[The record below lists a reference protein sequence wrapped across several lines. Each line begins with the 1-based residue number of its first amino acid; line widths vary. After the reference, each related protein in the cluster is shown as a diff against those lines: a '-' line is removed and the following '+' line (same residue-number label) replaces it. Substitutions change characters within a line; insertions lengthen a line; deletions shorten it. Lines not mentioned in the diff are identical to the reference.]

1 MQRRLDERGYNL
13 GMRFRRLVVAI
24 ALTGAGTQA
33 AHAAV
38 LPAQLA
44 PAAPFPLVVASN
56 VEREFVAPGI
66 SRATYHLFTSSGP
79 LNVFVV
85 VVDPL
90 EPTVRLDTVLAHDRL
105 IGSGETVLSMAQ
117 RTGAV
122 AGINADYFDVGNTNQ
137 PLGVVVA
144 HGDFQ
149 RTPSIRPAL
158 TYTRQH
164 DVRFET
170 YRFAGHATSGT
181 QQFTITHVNEFPP
194 EGGASL
200 MTSAFGPLA
209 PSAAVTALDLE
220 PLLRAV
226 PTPISA
232 DGTSPAASNG
242 TRYRVTA
249 IESGTFG
256 TPAIVRLALGPAALT
271 NATLPGIG
279 DEVDISLGTD
289 PDLSGV
295 LAAVG
300 GGPVL
305 LAEGKAIDD
314 PISPG
319 YAERAL
325 RIPIAAAAK
334 LSDGRLALVTIDG
347 RHPPISIG
355 TSRAELIALLQA
367 LGATDAMQFDSG
379 GSATLVARVLGDA
392 KPSVLNAPSDGRERP
407 VADGLFVYSDAPLGT
422 PSRLAVHPTVLEGL
436 RGVTIPIRGAITDA
450 SGHALGAATG
460 PWTLAAP
467 STLAT
472 MTTDGFVHLGA
483 RTGVGTLQL
492 ARGGVSA
499 DVPIAILP
507 GVARLGIDPD
517 RPNPDP
523 GTAIA
528 LHAVG
533 YDAAHRLM
541 TIGENATW
549 SAIGGIVDAHGI
561 FMAGTG
567 DATVTA
573 TLGAV
578 QAKTIVR
585 VGRRFVPGPIFDMA
599 DQATWRFSSTPANG
613 PGALAFATPNDGSL
627 RITYDFTDKER
638 AAYAT
643 ATQPIA
649 LGDALSLGVAIDG
662 DGSGVSLRASI
673 SDRFGERTTL
683 TIAPRIDWTGIQL
696 HDTPIPSWLAP
707 PIVLRAIYLTAGNK
721 TNKPAGTITLRNV
734 RLLVPGNGTP
744 AP

>member
-1 MQRRLDERGYNL
+1 MTFRG
-13 GMRFRRLVVAI
+13 VAL
-24 ALTGAGTQA
+24 ALALAGATTQDA
-33 AHAAV
+33 RAAV
-38 LPAQLA
+38 LPAQLT
-44 PAAPFPLVVASN
+44 PTAPFPLVIASN
-56 VEREFVAPGI
+56 VEREFVAPGV

-85 VVDPL
+85 VVDPH

-105 IGSGETVLSMAQ
+105 TGSGETVSSMAQ

-144 HGDFQ
+144 HGEFE
-149 RTPSIRPAL
+149 RTPSVRPAL
-158 TYTRQH
+158 TYTRERE
-164 DVRFET
+164 VRFET
-170 YRFAGHATSGT
+170 YRFAGHATAGT
-181 QQFTITHVNEFPP
+181 QQFAITHLNEFPP

-200 MTSAFGPLA
+200 MTPAFGPLA
-209 PSAAVTALDLE
+209 PNAAVTTLDLE
-220 PLLRAV
+220 PIGEAL
-226 PTPISA
+226 PPPIPA
-232 DGTSPAASNG
+232 GGAPRPAAMTG
-242 TRYRVTA
+242 TRYRLTA

-256 TPAIVRLALGPAALT
+256 TPASVRLALGPAALA
-271 NATLPGIG
+271 NVTLPGIG
-279 DEVDISLGTD
+279 DEVDISVGTD
-289 PDLSGV
+289 PDVGGV

-300 GGPVL
+300 GGPLL
-305 LAEGKAIDD
+305 LADGKAVDD

-325 RIPIAAAAK
+325 RIPVAAAAK
-334 LSDGRLALVTIDG
+334 LGDGRLALVTIDG

-367 LGATDAMQFDSG
+367 IGATDALQFDSG

-392 KPSVLNAPSDGRERP
+392 KPSVLNAPSDGTERA

-422 PSRLAVHPTVLEGL
+422 PSRLAVHPALLEGL
-436 RGVTIPIRGAITDA
+436 RGVTIPVRAAIADA
-450 SGHALGAATG
+450 AGHALGAATG

-467 STLAT
+467 SALASI
-472 MTTDGFVHLGA
+472 TTDGFVHLGLQPGA
-483 RTGVGTLQL
+483 GTLHI

-499 DVPIAILP
+499 EVPLAILP
-507 GVARLGIDPD
+507 AVARLSIDPD

-541 TIGENATW
+541 AIGENATW
-549 SAIGGIVDAHGI
+549 SALGGTIDPHGI
-561 FMAGTG
+561 FTAGTG

-573 TLGAV
+573 TLGSV
-578 QAKTIVR
+578 QAKTLVR
-585 VGRRFVPGPIFDMA
+585 VGRRFVPAPFFDLPEQGA
-599 DQATWRFSSTPANG
+599 WHFSSTPTNN
-613 PGALAFATPNDGSL
+613 PGALTFASPSDGSL

-643 ATQPIA
+643 ATPPLS
-649 LGDALSLGVAIDG
+649 LGDALALGFAIDG
-662 DGSGVSLRASI
+662 DASGVSLRVSI
-673 SDRFGERTTL
+673 GDRFGERTTL

-707 PIVLRAIYLTAGNK
+707 PLALRAIYLTAGSK

-734 RLLVPGNGTP
+734 RLLVPGSGTH

>member
-1 MQRRLDERGYNL
+1 MT
-13 GMRFRRLVVAI
+13 FRRLALAI
-24 ALTGAGTQA
+24 VLAGAGTQTARA
-33 AHAAV
+33 AG

-44 PAAPFPLVVASN
+44 PGAPFPLVIASN
-56 VEREFVAPGI
+56 VEREYVAPGV

-85 VVDPL
+85 VVDPH
-90 EPTVRLDTVLAHDRL
+90 EPTVRLDAVLAHDRL
-105 IGSGETVLSMAQ
+105 IGSGETVSSMAG

-144 HGDFQ
+144 HGNFE
-149 RTPSIRPAL
+149 RTPSVRPAL
-158 TYTRQH
+158 TYTRER

-170 YRFAGHATSGT
+170 YRFAGHATAGA
-181 QQFTITHVNEFPP
+181 QQFTITHLNEFPP

-209 PSAAVTALDLE
+209 PNAAVTALDLE
-220 PLLRAV
+220 PIAQAL
-226 PTPISA
+226 PTPI
-232 DGTSPAASNG
+232 ASSVAPQTASTTG

-256 TPAIVRLALGPAALT
+256 TPATVRLALGPAALI

-279 DEVDISLGTD
+279 DEVDVSIGTD
-289 PDLSGV
+289 PDVSGV

-300 GGPVL
+300 GGPLL
-305 LAEGKAIDD
+305 LADGKAVDD
-314 PISPG
+314 ASSPG

-325 RIPIAAAAK
+325 RIPVAAAAK

-355 TSRAELIALLQA
+355 TSRVELIAFLQA

-392 KPSVLNAPSDGRERP
+392 KPSVLNAPSDGTERP
-407 VADGLFVYSDAPLGT
+407 VADGLFVYSDAPLGA
-422 PSRLAVHPTVLEGL
+422 PSRLVVHPALLEGL
-436 RGVTIPIRGAITDA
+436 RGVTIPVRGAITDA
-450 SGHALGAATG
+450 AGHAIGVWSG
-460 PWTLAAP
+460 PWTLATP

-472 MTTDGFVHLGA
+472 ITPDGFVHLG
-483 RTGVGTLQL
+483 TQPGSGMLQI

-499 DVPIAILP
+499 DVPIAIFP

-523 GTAIA
+523 GTSIA

-541 TIGENATW
+541 TIGENAVW
-549 SAIGGIVDAHGI
+549 SAVGGTVDAHGV
-561 FMAGTG
+561 FAAGTS

-573 TLGAV
+573 TLGGV

-585 VGRRFVPGPIFDMA
+585 VGRRFVPATIFDEPA
-599 DQATWRFSSTPANG
+599 QAGWHFSSTPANN
-613 PGALAFATPNDGSL
+613 PGTLAFATPSNGSL
-627 RITYDFTDKER
+627 SITYDFSDKER

-643 ATQPIA
+643 VTPPIS
-649 LGDALSLGVAIDG
+649 LGDALALGFAIDG
-662 DGSGVSLRASI
+662 DASGVSLRASL
-673 SDRFGERTTL
+673 SDRFGERATL
-683 TIAPRIDWTGIQL
+683 TIVPRIDWTGIQL
-696 HDTPIPSWLAP
+696 HDVPIPSWLAP
-707 PIVLRAIYLTAGNK
+707 PIGLRAIYLTAGSK
-721 TNKPAGTITLRNV
+721 TNKAAGTITLRNV
-734 RLLVPGNGTP
+734 RLLVPGS
-744 AP
+744 AAHAAAF